1 MGALQRAGSFHSTR
15 DAGWR
20 AHTRDAMK
28 TPQVERQVLL
38 AAEARSPMARRCA
51 WLLFGSGAASLV
63 YQLLWIKQLSLVVGV
78 EVYAVT
84 IAVSAFFAGLAAGG
98 AWLGARADR
107 RQHPLRLYAWLE
119 TAIALLGVTTTCVL
133 PASAALF
140 ATLEATIGWLA
151 WLVPFVLVGLP
162 AVAMGGT
169 LPVLVRSSAR
179 RSIAHTGGR
188 LYAANTA
195 GAIVGVLAAPFV
207 LIPAFGM
214 RGTAWAAAAV
224 NVLLALI
231 ALWLDRR
238 IAVSSPSVVRETAAS
253 PRRARLALMLYA
265 IAGGIALGYEV
276 IWSQTVVQFMS
287 TRAFAFATML
297 AVYLFGLMAGS
308 AIYARFADRVRDGWH
323 AFGILIALAGLV
335 ALLQVSLLGEWLP
348 TLQAQGAALVRSFSD
363 NLLAAMCARFLVAS
377 LAVVLLPTL
386 LLGAAFPAVL
396 RVCAQEGH
404 SGRGVGTALAVN
416 TLGGI
421 AGTVLTGFVLVPAL
435 GLVHALAVL
444 GVAASIVGIV
454 AVFVGAAS
462 RTGSRWAVLI
472 IAACA
477 LFAAM
482 MTPPQKFANLLAQ
495 TRGGEL
501 SFYRESR
508 GGAVA
513 VLAQGQ
519 GDNRFHRL
527 YIQGVSNSGDTLPS
541 RRYMR
546 LQALLPLLIHR
557 GEPRSALVI
566 GFGTGIT
573 AGALSQYPGLTTR
586 VCAELLPAVVRASTQ
601 FKGNYGAGSDPR
613 LDIRLRDGRRELLAS
628 TQTYDMITL
637 EPPPPSAAGVVNLY
651 SRDFYRLAAQRL
663 APGGVV
669 AQWWPLP
676 TQNDEDSRAMVRAF
690 LDVFPH
696 ATLWTTELHEMLLVG
711 SNEPFE
717 LDAATIA
724 QRFNQPTVA
733 RSLAEV
739 GIATPAALLATWMSD
754 RAGLE
759 RYAGN
764 TPAVTDDRPSI
775 EYATWVRRNELVRVL
790 PELIALR
797 NEPPLRNA
805 SGELIDA
812 MHRERDIL
820 FTFYASG
827 LAAYDGDRD
836 RWSETL
842 DLVLRTD
849 GQNPYYRWIA
859 GGGP

>member
-1 MGALQRAGSFHSTR
+1 M
-15 DAGWR
+15 
-20 AHTRDAMK
+20 DAMK
-28 TPQVERQVLL
+28 IPHVEKHVLL
-38 AAEARSPMARRCA
+38 AAEATSPMARRCA

-78 EVYAVT
+78 EVYGVT
-84 IAVSAFFAGLAAGG
+84 IAVSAFFAGLAIGG
-98 AWLGARADR
+98 AWLGAKADR
-107 RQHPLRLYAWLE
+107 VQRPLRLYAWLE
-119 TAIALLGVTTTCVL
+119 VGIALLGVATTCLL
-133 PASAALF
+133 PASATLF
-140 ATLEATIGWLA
+140 ATLQASVGWPA
-151 WLVPFVLVGLP
+151 WVMPFALVGLP

-179 RSIAHTGGR
+179 RSIANTGGR

-195 GAIVGVLAAPFV
+195 GAIVGVLLAPFV

-214 RGTAWAAAAV
+214 RGTAFAAAAV
-224 NVLLALI
+224 NVLLAFV

-238 IAVSSPSVVRETAAS
+238 VPTSCAS
-253 PRRARLALMLYA
+253 PLREDAATPSHARLALVLYA

-276 IWSQTVVQFMS
+276 VWSQTVVQFMS
-287 TRAFAFATML
+287 TRTFAFAMML
-297 AVYLFGLMAGS
+297 AVYLLGLMAGS
-308 AIYARFADRVRDGWH
+308 AIYARFADRVRNGWH
-323 AFGILIALAGLV
+323 AFGILVALAGLV
-335 ALLQVSLLGEWLP
+335 ALLQVSLLGGWLP
-348 TLQAQGAALVRSFSD
+348 ALQAQAVALVRLFSD
-363 NLLAAMCARFLVAS
+363 NLLIAMCARFLVAS
-377 LAVVLLPTL
+377 VVVVLVPTL

-396 RVCAQEGH
+396 RVYAREGRTGQ
-404 SGRGVGTALAVN
+404 SVGMALAVN

-421 AGTVLTGFVLVPAL
+421 AGTAMTGFVLVPTF
-435 GLVHALAVL
+435 GLVRTLSLLAIS
-444 GVAASIVGIV
+444 ASIVGIV
-454 AVFVGAAS
+454 AVFAGSAS
-462 RTGSRWAVLI
+462 RAGARWAVL
-472 IAACA
+472 AVAVVA
-477 LFAAM
+477 LAAAM
-482 MTPPQKFANLLAQ
+482 ITPPQKFANLLAQ

-501 SFYRESR
+501 SFYQESR
-508 GGAVA
+508 GGTVA

-546 LQALLPLLIHR
+546 LQALLPLIIHR

-573 AGALSQYPGLTTR
+573 AGALSQYPDLTTR

-775 EYATWVRRNELVRVL
+775 EYASWVRRNELARVL

-797 NEPPLRNA
+797 NEPPLHNA

-842 DLVLRTD
+842 DLVLRAD